1 MKKKTQLIIL
11 LVPVLI
17 ILTGI
22 IILMILK
29 PDTDDKRVF
38 VGLFETTQIRVAS
51 EIPGRIDSIFVKL
64 GDHVK
69 KGQLLASIDSEIL
82 DAKVQQAQG
91 AYSAT
96 ASVNEKA
103 NKGARDEEIIAVKN
117 KYEMAKSQFEFAD
130 KSYLRLLNMYRDSLI
145 SAQQMDEMTFK
156 RNAAEEQMKAAE
168 AMYIMAQKGAREEDK
183 KAAQG
188 KLDAVEGQ
196 VNEAMAYYKQ
206 LKIYAPTSGEIS
218 AKMAQESEVMPAGYP
233 IFTIQKLEEIHA
245 VLHVRED
252 LLSDF
257 TLGTEIEGSLPAFDN
272 ELRKFKVSYISP
284 MADFADWIPTAD
296 KGRMD
301 MKTFEIHLYPVESNT
316 DLRPGMSI
324 NISL

>member
-1 MKKKTQLIIL
+1 MNKKTQLIVL

-22 IILMILK
+22 IILMVMK
-29 PDTDDKRVF
+29 PDKEDGKIF
-38 VGLFETTQIRVAS
+38 VGLFETTQVRVAS
-51 EIPGRIDSIFVKL
+51 EVPGRIDSIFVKL
-64 GDHVK
+64 GDQVE

-82 DAKVQQAQG
+82 DAKIQQAQG
-91 AYSAT
+91 VYSAA

-103 NKGARDEEIIAVKN
+103 NKGAREEEILAVKN
-117 KYEMAKSQFEFAD
+117 KYEMAKGQFEFAD
-130 KSYLRLLNMYRDSLI
+130 KSYLRLLNMHEDSLI
-145 SAQQMDEMTFK
+145 STQQMDEMTFK

-168 AMYIMAQKGAREEDK
+168 AMYNMAQKGARAEDK
-183 KAAQG
+183 KAAKGQ
-188 KLDAVEGQ
+188 LDAVEGQ
-196 VNEAMAYYKQ
+196 VNEAMAYYNQ
-206 LKIYAPTSGEIS
+206 LKIYAPTSGEVS

-233 IFTIQKLEEIHA
+233 LFTIQKLEEIHA
-245 VLHVRED
+245 VIHIRED
-252 LLSDF
+252 LLSNF
-257 TLGTEIEGSLPAFDN
+257 KLGTEIEGSLPAFDN
-272 ELRKFKVSYISP
+272 EIRNFKVTYISP

-301 MKTFEIHLYPVESNT
+301 MKTFEIHLYPIESNT

>member
-1 MKKKTQLIIL
+1 MNKKTQLIVL

-22 IILMILK
+22 IILMVLK
-29 PDTDDKRVF
+29 PDKEDGKIF
-38 VGLFETTQIRVAS
+38 VGLFETTQVRVAS

-64 GDHVK
+64 GEQVE

-82 DAKVQQAQG
+82 DAKIQQAQG
-91 AYSAT
+91 VYSAA

-103 NKGARDEEIIAVKN
+103 NKGAREEEILAVKN
-117 KYEMAKSQFEFAD
+117 KYEMAKGQFEFAD
-130 KSYLRLLNMYRDSLI
+130 KSYLRLLNMHKDSLI
-145 SAQQMDEMTFK
+145 SSQQMDEMTFK

-168 AMYIMAQKGAREEDK
+168 AMYKMAQKGARTEDK
-183 KAAQG
+183 KAAKGQ
-188 KLDAVEGQ
+188 LDAVEGQ
-196 VNEAMAYYKQ
+196 VNEAMAYYNQ
-206 LKIYAPTSGEIS
+206 LKIYAPTSGEVS

-233 IFTIQKLEEIHA
+233 LFTIQKLEEIHA
-245 VLHVRED
+245 VIHIRED
-252 LLSDF
+252 LLTNF
-257 TLGTEIEGSLPAFDN
+257 KLGTEIEGSLPAFDN
-272 ELRKFKVSYISP
+272 EIRKFKVTYIAP

-301 MKTFEIHLYPVESNT
+301 MKTFEIHLYPVETNT

>member
-1 MKKKTQLIIL
+1 MNKKTQLIVL

-22 IILMILK
+22 IILMVLK
-29 PDTDDKRVF
+29 PDKEDGKIF
-38 VGLFETTQIRVAS
+38 VGLFETTQVRVAS

-64 GDHVK
+64 GEQVE

-82 DAKVQQAQG
+82 DAKIQQAQG
-91 AYSAT
+91 VYSAA

-103 NKGARDEEIIAVKN
+103 NKGAREEEILAVKN
-117 KYEMAKSQFEFAD
+117 KYEMAKGQFEFAD
-130 KSYLRLLNMYRDSLI
+130 KSYLRLLNMHKDSLI
-145 SAQQMDEMTFK
+145 SSQQMDEMTFK

-168 AMYIMAQKGAREEDK
+168 AMCKMAQKGARTEDK
-183 KAAQG
+183 KAAKGQ
-188 KLDAVEGQ
+188 LDAVEGQ
-196 VNEAMAYYKQ
+196 VNEAMAYYNQ
-206 LKIYAPTSGEIS
+206 LKIYAPTSGEVS

-233 IFTIQKLEEIHA
+233 LFTIQKLEEIHA
-245 VLHVRED
+245 VIHIRED
-252 LLSDF
+252 LLTNF
-257 TLGTEIEGSLPAFDN
+257 KLGTEIEGSLPAFDN
-272 ELRKFKVSYISP
+272 EIRKFKVTYIAP

-301 MKTFEIHLYPVESNT
+301 MKTFEIHLYPVETNT

>member
-1 MKKKTQLIIL
+1 MKKKTQLIVL

-22 IILMILK
+22 VILMILK
-29 PDTDDKRVF
+29 PDPDDNRVF
-38 VGLFETTQIRVAS
+38 VGLFETTQVRVAS
-51 EIPGRIDSIFVKL
+51 EVPGRIDSIFVRL
-64 GDHVK
+64 GESVE

-82 DAKVQQAQG
+82 DAKIQQAQG
-91 AYSAT
+91 VYSAA

-103 NKGARDEEIIAVKN
+103 NKGAREEEIMAAKN
-117 KYEMAKSQFEFAD
+117 KYEMAKSQFTFAD
-130 KSYLRLLNMYRDSLI
+130 KSYNRLLNMYKDSLI
-145 SAQQMDEMTFK
+145 SSQQMDEMTFK
-156 RNAAEEQMKAAE
+156 RNAAEEQMKAAQSLF
-168 AMYIMAQKGAREEDK
+168 MMAQKGARSEDK

-188 KLDAVEGQ
+188 QLKAVEGQ
-196 VNEAMAYYKQ
+196 VNEAKAYYKE
-206 LKIYAPTSGEIS
+206 LKIYAPVSGEIS

-245 VLHVRED
+245 VIHIRED
-252 LLSDF
+252 LLGKF
-257 TLGTEIEGSLPAFDN
+257 KLGTEIEGSLPAFDN
-272 ELRKFKVSYISP
+272 ETRNFKVSFISP

-301 MKTFEIHLYPVESNT
+301 MKTFEIHLYPVESNS

-324 NISL
+324 NIRL

>member
-1 MKKKTQLIIL
+1 MKKKTQLIVL
-11 LVPVLI
+11 MVPVLI

-29 PDTDDKRVF
+29 PDPGKNRVF

-51 EIPGRIDSIFVKL
+51 EIPGRIDSIFVRL
-64 GDHVK
+64 GESVE

-82 DAKVQQAQG
+82 DAKIQQAQG
-91 AYSAT
+91 VYSAA

-103 NKGARDEEIIAVKN
+103 NKGAREEEIMAAKN
-117 KYEMAKSQFEFAD
+117 QYEMAKGQFTFAD
-130 KSYLRLLNMYRDSLI
+130 KSYNRLLNMYKDSLI
-145 SAQQMDEMTFK
+145 SSQQMDEMTFK
-156 RNAAEEQMKAAE
+156 RNAAEEQMHAAQSL
-168 AMYIMAQKGAREEDK
+168 YTMAQKGARSEDK
-183 KAAQG
+183 KAAEGQM
-188 KLDAVEGQ
+188 KAVEGQ
-196 VNEAMAYYKQ
+196 VNEAKAYYKE
-206 LKIYAPTSGEIS
+206 LKIYAPVSGEIS

-245 VLHVRED
+245 VIHIRED
-252 LLSDF
+252 LLGNF
-257 TLGTEIEGSLPAFDN
+257 KLGSEIEGSLPAFDN
-272 ELRKFKVSYISP
+272 ETRTFKVSYISP

-324 NISL
+324 NIRL